1 MRSEHSDS
9 TSLSV
14 GAESRRAF
22 WTELLNS
29 DLIPLVDDSGQEA
42 TLRNRD
48 TIYRGMLLLMVF
60 SASVIALEGLF
71 LGQLSGWLVLLAVAT
86 VLTQLATLIRLV
98 LAGAVLLPPVLT
110 LSAAVLLLVGAVAQ
124 GATHHSLW
132 LFPLMV
138 AISALLPTRIALL
151 FGLLT
156 LAAIVLVRG
165 EFLLTFDLAEDTA
178 LVATWLLSL
187 SVMRLMTHQAHE
199 LTDLALT
206 DALTGAFNRHY
217 LLPQTD
223 RCIAD
228 FHRYSRMSTLMMID
242 IDHFK
247 RINDQFG
254 HGMGDRVLRAVVTHI
269 EDRLRG
275 VDMVFRYGGE
285 EFMVLLAEAGSAS
298 AAKVAE
304 ELRVGIESLQLIPQ
318 RAVTVSIG
326 VCDVSSVASTED
338 WLAQVD
344 DAMYRAKA
352 EGRNRVVSVQG
363 TPREHT
369 QLSSR
374 IPVWR

>member
-1 MRSEHSDS
+1 M
-9 TSLSV
+9 

-22 WTELLNS
+22 WMALLNS
-29 DLIPLVDDSGQEA
+29 DLIPLVGDSGQEA
-42 TLRNRD
+42 SLRNRD

-71 LGQLSGWLVLLAVAT
+71 LGQLSGWLVFLAVAT

-138 AISALLPTRIALL
+138 AISALLPTRVALL

-228 FHRYSRMSTLMMID
+228 FHRYSRMSTLLMID

-304 ELRVGIESLQLIPQ
+304 ELRLGIESLQLIPQ

>member
-1 MRSEHSDS
+1 MRSEQSDS
-9 TSLSV
+9 TPLSM

-22 WTELLNS
+22 WMALLNS
-29 DLIPLVDDSGQEA
+29 DLIPLVGDSGQEA
-42 TLRNRD
+42 SLRNRD

-71 LGQLSGWLVLLAVAT
+71 LGQLSGWLVFLAVAT

-138 AISALLPTRIALL
+138 AISALLPTRVALL

-228 FHRYSRMSTLMMID
+228 FHRYSRMSTLLMID

-304 ELRVGIESLQLIPQ
+304 ELRLGIESLQLIPQ